1 MSGVLVNEVCSD
13 LFQALPL
20 IFQECAP
27 EFVETTPGMSKAE
40 QKPGQRGGVKAGQK
54 LSVGMLGDCR
64 VEGTLERS

>member
-40 QKPGQRGGVKAGQK
+40 QNQASGA
-54 LSVGMLGDCR
+54 
-64 VEGTLERS
+64 E